1 MKYILILFLIINSFV
16 FSQTDVDIVAKP
28 IGGIENIEQVF
39 QSQLIY
45 PEILLK
51 KNINRD
57 VAIYFEVLKDGK
69 VCNIEF
75 KEDYENEFKQEAN
88 RLLKYI
94 IFDPASIS
102 NVKVDSKT
110 FIVFKFNTSTYKKYC
125 KQRGFQ
131 IHKDVNLFDTSF
143 VVYQRADV
151 SPEYFKGETALGE
164 YVLSTLEYPDL
175 AIRQNLQG
183 TVLLSFIVEPNGT
196 ISNIVVEK
204 EFNHLCTN
212 EAIKVIRGT
221 KWNAGKK
228 DGKLIRYKTKYPIV
242 FNLNNINKDNATSE
256 QR

>member
-16 FSQTDVDIVAKP
+16 FSQTPVDNTAKP
-28 IGGIENIEQVF
+28 IGGIENFEFVF

-75 KEDYENEFKQEAN
+75 KEDYEKEFKQEAT
-88 RLLKYI
+88 RLLRYI
-94 IFDPASIS
+94 IFQPASIG
-102 NVKVDSKT
+102 NVNVDSKT
-110 FIVFKFNTSTYKKYC
+110 FLVFKFNTNTYKKYC
-125 KQRGFQ
+125 KQRGFI
-131 IHKDVNLFDTSF
+131 IHKEMNLFDTSF
-143 VVYQRADV
+143 VVYDRADV
-151 SPEYFKGETALGE
+151 SPEYYKGEEALGE
-164 YVLSTLEYPDL
+164 YILANLEYPDL
-175 AIRQNLQG
+175 AVRQNLQG
-183 TVLLSFIVEPNGT
+183 TVLLSFIVEPNGN

-212 EAIKVIRGT
+212 EAIKVLKNT
-221 KWNAGKK
+221 KWKAGKK
-228 DGKLIRYKTKYPIV
+228 DGKLIRYKTKYPII
-242 FNLNNINKDNATSE
+242 FNLNNVNKDNATSE